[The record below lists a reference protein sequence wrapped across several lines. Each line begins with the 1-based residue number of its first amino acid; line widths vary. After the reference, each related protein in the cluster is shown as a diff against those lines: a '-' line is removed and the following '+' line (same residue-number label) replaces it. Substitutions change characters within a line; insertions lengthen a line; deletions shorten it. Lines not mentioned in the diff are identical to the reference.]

1 MRRRDFIAG
10 AGAATAW
17 PLAVAAQESGH
28 IYHIAALALNPVIL
42 PSFFNELERNGLVE
56 GHNLIVDRRGLGV
69 PVSRFDAVAVQLVNA
84 APDAIVTFGPPA
96 GHAAQHATKSIPIVA
111 FTDDPVEAGL
121 VASASRPGGNT
132 TGVGIFSVQLDVKR
146 LEILREI
153 VPKARRIGI
162 LAGSDIRSARTQVEA
177 AGREL
182 GLELITQEV
191 DNVDEIVRAI
201 DALAAAQVA
210 AVNVLASPTLYL
222 GRNLIVD
229 RTRELRLPA
238 TYTWPEQAHEG
249 GLVGFGPTLDETLR
263 LLAQQVVSVLHG
275 AAPSMLPILRP
286 TRFTLAINLEM
297 AKALG
302 LTVPSSLLAQAN
314 EVIE

>member
-1 MRRRDFIAG
+1 MRRRQFIAG
-10 AGAATAW
+10 VSAATAW
-17 PLAVAAQESGH
+17 PLAAAAQQSDRT
-28 IYHIAALALNPVIL
+28 YRIAALALNPTIL
-42 PSFFNELERNGLVE
+42 PPFFDQLKRNGLVE
-56 GHNLIVDRRGLGV
+56 GRNLIVDRRGLGV
-69 PVSRFDAVAVQLVNA
+69 PVSSFDAVAVQLVKT

-96 GHAAQHATKSIPIVA
+96 GHAVQHATKSIPIVT
-111 FTDDPVEAGL
+111 FTDDPVDAGL

-132 TGVGIFSVQLDVKR
+132 TGVGIFSVQLDAKR
-146 LEILREI
+146 LEILHEI
-153 VPKARRIGI
+153 VPQARRIGI
-162 LAGSDIRSARTQVEA
+162 LAGSDIRSARAQVEA

-201 DALAAAQVA
+201 DTLAAAQVA
-210 AVNVLASPTLYL
+210 AVNVLASPTLYI

-229 RTRELRLPA
+229 RTRELHLPA

-249 GLVGFGPTLDETLR
+249 GLVGFGPTLDEALR

-275 AAPSMLPILRP
+275 AAPAMLPILRP
-286 TRFTLAINLEM
+286 TRFTLAINLET